1 MFSGCA
7 LRVSARTLSAAKQ
20 GGAERPGD
28 GCPCVGAEE
37 ICGAPPLISEGRNED
52 ERRPLHNFSAT
63 PSANHNSKTANKYGN
78 SGRASID
85 DTPGIPVHC

>member
-1 MFSGCA
+1 MRSEE
-7 LRVSARTLSAAKQ
+7 
-20 GGAERPGD
+20 GAERPGD

-52 ERRPLHNFSAT
+52 ERRPLRNFPPY

-78 SGRASID
+78 SGRVTID
-85 DTPGIPVHC
+85 DTPGIPVHY